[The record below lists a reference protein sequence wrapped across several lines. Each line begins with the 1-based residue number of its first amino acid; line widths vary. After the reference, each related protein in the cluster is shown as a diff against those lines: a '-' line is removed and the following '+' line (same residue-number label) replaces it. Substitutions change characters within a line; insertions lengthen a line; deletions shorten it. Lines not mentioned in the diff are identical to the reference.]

1 MKNGFVQ
8 LGDVSLTK
16 GSVAWSTPFWSDA
29 VTIKFDV
36 IINSK
41 PTQDY
46 SNVLH
51 VTTGNNCC
59 ELGERIPSVTIYRD
73 EYIEICFGVSG
84 NNNYCKKYNF
94 ILHRL
99 YQVEISQNKNSNGEA
114 VYKISVDGTI
124 FHEVIN
130 TTPKNFQNAKLYLSD
145 PWSASFAPHGTLSN
159 LRIINGP
166 SKLDSGEVHE
176 D

>member
-1 MKNGFVQ
+1 M
-8 LGDVSLTK
+8 TK
-16 GSVAWSTPFWSDA
+16 GNLAWSGTWSDEFK
-29 VTIKFDV
+29 IKFDV
-36 IINSK
+36 IVTSE
-41 PTQDY
+41 PTEDWN
-46 SNVLH
+46 NVLH

-59 ELGERIPSVTIYRD
+59 GLGERIPSVSIYRG

-84 NNNYCKKYNF
+84 NNNYCKNYN
-94 ILHRL
+94 IVLHRL
-99 YQVEISQNKNSNGEA
+99 YHLEISQNKTSNGEA

-145 PWSASFAPHGTLSN
+145 PWHASFAPHGTLSN
-159 LRIINGP
+159 LRTN
-166 SKLDSGEVHE
+166 SKLDRG